1 MCHQLVFVTCIY
13 RYYDRSSSVSVS
25 EEAGSDEKDDDY
37 TTRQCPRTTQLL
49 TTHIALGSDYSSNTA
64 LPSCQE
70 ERINDMP
77 SLSRMHE
84 NLMQDGKQEGKC
96 SRWSFVISVCHY
108 HYYLPYVYFV
118 TPCTPFLSLGLS
130 RDQLVCRSLI
140 FVPQNP
146 THWGLDYPWHSSLD
160 SVACPVDPRISQ

>member
-70 ERINDMP
+70 EHINDMS

-84 NLMQDGKQEGKC
+84 NLMQNGKQEEKC
-96 SRWSFVISVCHY
+96 SR
-108 HYYLPYVYFV
+108 
-118 TPCTPFLSLGLS
+118 
-130 RDQLVCRSLI
+130 
-140 FVPQNP
+140 
-146 THWGLDYPWHSSLD
+146 
-160 SVACPVDPRISQ
+160 